1 MGLYINTNTSSINAR
16 RRLTNSTN
24 ALSRSFERL
33 SSGLRINSAK
43 DDAAGLAITNRMTA
57 QIRGLDQAVRNSN
70 DGISMAQVA
79 EGALQETTNLIQ
91 RMRELAVQAAS
102 DTNNESDRISLQE
115 EVNQLI
121 AEVDRIASSTNF
133 NGNKI
138 LDGSIINNVL
148 QVGANVGETLG
159 VRIDKVD
166 SNELGRQMF
175 RVSQEG
181 VDTSVGIDAA
191 NGNTLVIN
199 GVEIRD
205 TVDTDDVLST
215 AGKSTSAIAKAA
227 AINDASM
234 FTGVRAIAGP
244 TEALGRTVEGGSL
257 DETNYFL
264 INDVKFGGFEV
275 QANDSNG
282 TLVDAINSGFEET
295 GVLASLNEQG
305 ELILTAEDGRNI
317 NVQVANDNV
326 SQITGLMSNDIGVA
340 SFSGDV
346 TGAVSPGSIAGAFAV
361 SSSNATNENAAF
373 YTITGSFTG
382 NDEISLTIT
391 DTRDGTQTNI
401 TGVTIGVAA
410 GTDLATASVDV
421 TALPFSPAMP
431 GQVASALT
439 GVTLNF
445 ADLSG
450 ANETG
455 VTFAVDFTADVSTAT
470 NADGLIEQTYGG
482 QITLQSEDAAEINFG
497 TGMNDALGKVRGDV
511 PPAAAEG
518 LAIFG
523 TTTNESVNDVDITS
537 RQGAVKAL
545 DILDL
550 ALDQLSSQRASLGAI
565 QNRLESTINS
575 LTTNSENL
583 SASRSRILD
592 ADFALE
598 TAALSRNQIIQQ
610 AGVSILAQANQQPQI
625 ALSLLGG

>member
-115 EVNQLI
+115 EVSQLI

-175 RVSQEG
+175 RVSQTG
-181 VDTSVGIDAA
+181 VDTNVGINAA
-191 NGNTLVIN
+191 AGNTLVIN

-215 AGKSTSAIAKAA
+215 EGNSTSAIAKAA

-244 TEALGRTVEGGSL
+244 TTALGRNVIGGSL

-295 GVLASLNEQG
+295 GVLASLNEKG

-340 SFSGDV
+340 SFSESISA
-346 TGAVSPGSIAGAFAV
+346 TAVGNGSVAAGFAV
-361 SSSNATNENAAF
+361 SSSNSTDENAQF
-373 YTITGSFTG
+373 YTITGSFTAD
-382 NDEISLTIT
+382 NVIELTIT
-391 DTRDGTQTNI
+391 DSRDGSQTLI
-401 TGVTIGVAA
+401 SGVTIGVSQGTA
-410 GTDLATASVDV
+410 GTSVDV
-421 TALPFSPAMP
+421 IALPFNPTMP

-445 ADLSG
+445 ADLTG
-450 ANETG
+450 TDETG
-455 VTFAVDFTADVSTAT
+455 TTFAVDFTADVSTTT
-470 NADGLIEQTYGG
+470 NAGGLIEQTYGG

-511 PPAAAEG
+511 PPAQATG

-537 RQGAVKAL
+537 RQGAVRAL

-592 ADFALE
+592 ADFAIE
-598 TAALSRNQIIQQ
+598 TASLSRNQIIQQ

>member
-115 EVNQLI
+115 EVSQLI

-191 NGNTLVIN
+191 NGNSLMIN
-199 GVEIRD
+199 GVTIRD
-205 TVDTDDVLST
+205 TVDTDDTLST

-227 AINDASM
+227 AINDATE

-244 TEALGRTVEGGSL
+244 TEALGRQVTGGSL
-257 DETNYFL
+257 DETNYFM
-264 INDVKFGGFEV
+264 INDVKFGGFDVE
-275 QANDSNG
+275 ANDSNG
-282 TLVDAINSGFEET
+282 TLVDAINSGFEQT
-295 GVLASLNEQG
+295 GVLANLNQNG

-317 NVQVANDNV
+317 NVEVANDNV
-326 SQITGLMSNDIGVA
+326 SQITGLLSNDTGVA
-340 SFSGDV
+340 AATIDISGA
-346 TGAVSPGSIAGAFAV
+346 TAGSLAAGFGI
-361 SSSNATNENAAF
+361 SSTNATSADAQF
-373 YTITGSFTG
+373 YSISGNFTANDTI
-382 NDEISLTIT
+382 DLTIT
-391 DTRDGTQTNI
+391 DSRDSSTTVI
-401 TGVTIGVAA
+401 SGVTIGVSA
-410 GTDLATASVDV
+410 GTTGTTVDV

-455 VTFAVDFTADVSTAT
+455 ATFSVGFTADVSTAT
-470 NADGLIEQTYGG
+470 NAAGLIEQTYGG
-482 QITLQSEDAAEINFG
+482 QITLQSEEAAEIDFG

-511 PPAAAEG
+511 PPAAATG

-537 RQGAVKAL
+537 REGAVQAL

-598 TAALSRNQIIQQ
+598 TASLSRNQIIQQ

-625 ALSLLGG
+625 ALALLG

>member
-115 EVNQLI
+115 EVSQLI

-191 NGNTLVIN
+191 NGNSLVIN
-199 GVEIRD
+199 GVTIRD
-205 TVDTDDVLST
+205 TVDTDDTLST

-227 AINDASM
+227 AINDATE

-244 TEALGRTVEGGSL
+244 TEALGRQVTGGSL
-257 DETNYFL
+257 DETNYFM

-275 QANDSNG
+275 EANDSNG

-295 GVLASLNEQG
+295 GVLASLNQNG

-317 NVQVANDNV
+317 NVEVANDNV
-326 SQITGLMSNDIGVA
+326 SQITGLLSNDIGVA
-340 SFSGDV
+340 SFSAN
-346 TGAVSPGSIAGAFAV
+346 TGAAAVAAGFAL
-361 SSSNATNENAAF
+361 SSTNATDEGSAN
-373 YTITGSFTG
+373 YTVTGSFTAD
-382 NDEISLTIT
+382 NVADITIT
-391 DTRDGTQTNI
+391 DTRDGSTTVI
-401 TGVTIGVAA
+401 SGVTIGTSA
-410 GTDLATASVDV
+410 GTTGTTVDV
-421 TALPFSPAMP
+421 TALPFSPALP
-431 GQVASALT
+431 GEIASALA
-439 GVTLNF
+439 GVTLDF
-445 ADLSG
+445 ADLTG
-450 ANETG
+450 DETG
-455 VTFAVDFTADVSTAT
+455 ATFAVDFTADVSTAT

-482 QITLQSEDAAEINFG
+482 QITLQSEEAAEIEFG
-497 TGMNDALGKVRGDV
+497 TDMNDALGKLRGDV
-511 PPAAAEG
+511 PPAAATG

-537 RQGAVKAL
+537 REGAVQAL

-598 TAALSRNQIIQQ
+598 TASLSRNQIIQQ

>member
-43 DDAAGLAITNRMTA
+43 DDAAGLAISNRMTA

-181 VDTSVGIDAA
+181 VDTSVGINAA

-227 AINDASM
+227 AINDAAM

-244 TEALGRTVEGGSL
+244 TEALGRNVQGGNL

-295 GVLASLNEQG
+295 GVLASLNANG

-340 SFSGDV
+340 SFSIDITAANAGSLGAGFTV
-346 TGAVSPGSIAGAFAV
+346 T
-361 SSSNATNENAAF
+361 SSNSSDENAQF

-391 DTRDGTQTNI
+391 DTRDGSTTSI
-401 TGVTIGVAA
+401 SGVTIGVSA
-410 GTDLATASVDV
+410 GTGATTVDV
-421 TALPFSPAMP
+421 TALPFNPTMP

-450 ANETG
+450 TNETG
-455 VTFAVDFTADVSTAT
+455 TTFAVDFTADVNTTT

-511 PPAAAEG
+511 PPAASTG

>member
-1 MGLYINTNTSSINAR
+1 
-16 RRLTNSTN
+16 
-24 ALSRSFERL
+24 LSRSFERL

-43 DDAAGLAITNRMTA
+43 DDAAGLAISNRMTA

-115 EVNQLI
+115 EVSQLI
-121 AEVDRIASSTNF
+121 AEVDRISSSTNF

-166 SNELGRQMF
+166 SNELGRQMV

-181 VDTSVGIDAA
+181 VDTSIGINAA
-191 NGNTLVIN
+191 AGNSLTIN
-199 GVEIRD
+199 GVAIRD
-205 TVDTDDVLST
+205 TVVTDDVLST

-227 AINDASM
+227 AINDATA
-234 FTGVRAIAGP
+234 FTGVRALAGP
-244 TEALGRTVEGGSL
+244 TTALGRQVVGGNL

-295 GVLASLNEQG
+295 GVLASLTEKG
-305 ELILTAEDGRNI
+305 ELVLSAEDGRNI
-317 NVQVANDNV
+317 DVQVANDNV
-326 SQITGLMSNDIGVA
+326 SQITGLLSNDIGVA
-340 SFSGDV
+340 SFSSDL
-346 TGAVSPGSIAGAFAV
+346 TGATTLSGIAAGFAV
-361 SSSNATNENAAF
+361 SSSNATSEEAAN
-373 YTITGSFTG
+373 YTITGSFTAD
-382 NDEISLTIT
+382 DEVSFTIT
-391 DTRDGTQTNI
+391 DTRDSSTTVI
-401 TGVTIGVAA
+401 SGVTLGTSTGTTAA
-410 GTDLATASVDV
+410 APGATVDV
-421 TALPFSPAMP
+421 TNLPFSPALP
-431 GQVASALT
+431 GEISSALA

-450 ANETG
+450 SDETG
-455 VTFAVDFTADVSTAT
+455 VTFAVDFTADVSIAGSGNTQ
-470 NADGLIEQTYGG
+470 QTYGG
-482 QITLQSEDAAEINFG
+482 QITLQSVDAAEIEFG

-511 PPAAAEG
+511 PPANAVG

-523 TTTNESVNDVDITS
+523 TTTNDSVNDVDITS

-592 ADFALE
+592 ADFASE
-598 TAALSRNQIIQQ
+598 TANLSRNQIIQQ